1 MRGNDEKVVM
11 LADFIAAGGDW
22 SVARKLSMGSLVG
35 PDGAFRYK
43 PGEVVFEALP
53 VVIVDEQRRQLP
65 ASFLTPYP

>member
-1 MRGNDEKVVM
+1 
-11 LADFIAAGGDW
+11 
-22 SVARKLSMGSLVG
+22 MGSLVG